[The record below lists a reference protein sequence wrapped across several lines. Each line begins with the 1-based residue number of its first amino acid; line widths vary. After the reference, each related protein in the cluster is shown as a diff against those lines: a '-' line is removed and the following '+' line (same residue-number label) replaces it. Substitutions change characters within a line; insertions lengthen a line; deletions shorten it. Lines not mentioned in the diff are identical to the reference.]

1 MTNALDNPPPQ
12 PQLDSSATVP
22 IPPIDLSHYMF
33 VWRDLASPPSLSLS
47 NPNRP

>member
-1 MTNALDNPPPQ
+1 MNNALDT

-33 VWRDLASPPSLSLS
+33 V
-47 NPNRP
+47 